1 MNKTLIFLLWVL
13 HLLCLQVKAQVN
25 DDFSD
30 ENFTHH
36 PAWLGD
42 DSLFT
47 VNPLLQLQL
56 RATPGTSKD
65 ASLATTSLLS
75 INTEFS
81 ILAGFRLNPSSQNFS
96 RFYICSDQEN
106 LKGSLNGYYLQ
117 FGGHTGSTDSIVL
130 FRQQG
135 LSRTAV
141 LWSRPG
147 IVGKNNNLVRIKLIV
162 DSDGLTRLY
171 TDTTGGYNYHLE
183 PVSGYILS
191 NNNTAYTGVFVR
203 FTSSNITN
211 YFFDDIYIGPERF
224 DTEPPRVI
232 STDIP
237 NDTCIILSF
246 NEAVKKEIINI
257 NNFWINGI
265 KPGSVFF
272 NEFVYN
278 QCTLVTRPLVNGKYQ
293 QIEVF
298 GLTDINGN
306 TANDTL
312 FFYFLYMPQANDIII
327 SELMPDPDPPVGL
340 PNAEF
345 VELYNNSPFP
355 INLKGWTIS
364 DGSST
369 AAFTDCWLQPAGFLI
384 VCSAQ
389 HGSLF
394 SMYGDVLTVNSL
406 PTLNNSGDNLWIRNS
421 QGALM
426 HFMSYTTAFYKD
438 ASKANG
444 GYSLEMLN
452 PKHIC
457 KGIDNWQASIAE
469 NGGTPGTLNSI
480 FDTIPKNTPPQIIHT
495 SVFNNKVLLIFNE
508 RVTFNPTS
516 NITITG
522 SNKTNIQVSSDSVW
536 LFFEPMLQ
544 DKQSIEV
551 IINGITDCIGNE
563 FKGTLQLTYFELHE
577 PLQNDVIVTEI
588 MHSPSDATATP
599 VAEYIELY
607 NRSNKAID
615 LTNCTFTDN
624 SRTVKLPPIKILPD
638 SFVLLCPI
646 QHVAKFNRN
655 NCYGIA
661 NWPTLSS
668 NDKVVIKNKNGLLI
682 HSVNYISGWHRDVFK
697 QRKGGYSI
705 EMIDTEN
712 PCGGVENWKASNSKN
727 GGTPGY
733 PNSVKGNIKDNTKP
747 VVNFIYPVD
756 STHLRIDFSETIDS
770 LSVNITDFTS
780 VPHSSIINWHFTT
793 ENYQSILLQFSNA
806 IDTHTRQINI
816 KNVKDCSGNAII
828 QTIKAYG
835 KLLPPDSNAL
845 IINEVLFNPL
855 PGGSDFVELYN
866 RSNEFI
872 DLKDLWLSALNEQE
886 EIIASE
892 PLALNGLMLEPK
904 SYMAFTPDVNNVANT
919 YQVPK
924 HAILVQNKLPAMP
937 DKSGH
942 ILLHKKDK
950 TNIDRFSYTESMHF
964 ATLPTR
970 EGVSLERINPYGI
983 SAWQSASHAF
993 RFATPGY
1000 KNSHYLKLMQS
1011 QSFVKISPEVF
1022 SVNGI
1027 NHAQQVAIQIN
1038 LQGNNHQL
1046 KIAIYNSNGA
1056 LIKNITTFANAGSE
1070 QIYYWDGT
1078 GNQGQVVTPGIYII
1092 YVEAL
1097 DLSGKLQS
1105 EKTTVVAGY

>member
-1 MNKTLIFLLWVL
+1 MNKTLIYLLL
-13 HLLCLQVKAQVN
+13 GLYLLCLQTQAQVN
-25 DDFSD
+25 EDFTD
-30 ENFTHH
+30 GNFTHH

-42 DSLFT
+42 DSLFA

-56 RATPGTSKD
+56 RGTPGTSKD

-75 INTEFS
+75 TNTEFS
-81 ILAGFRLNPSSQNFS
+81 ILAGFGLNPSSQNFS

-117 FGGHTGSTDSIVL
+117 FGGHTGNTDSIVL

-162 DSDGLTRLY
+162 NNQGFAQLY
-171 TDTTGGYNYHLE
+171 TDTNGGYNYRLE
-183 PVSGYILS
+183 PVSGQIFNG
-191 NNNTAYTGVFVR
+191 NNIAYAGVFVR

-211 YFFDDIYIGPERF
+211 YFFDDVYIGPERI
-224 DTEPPRVI
+224 DTDPPRI
-232 STDIP
+232 LTTSIP
-237 NDTCIILSF
+237 NDTTVILNF
-246 NEAVKKEIINI
+246 NEPVKKQDLTI

-265 KPGSVFF
+265 KPLRVVF

-278 QCTLVTRPLVNGKYQ
+278 QCTLITRPIANGKLQ

-312 FFYFLYMPQANDIII
+312 LLHFFYMPQTNDIVIT
-327 SELMPDPDPPVGL
+327 ELMPDPDPPVGL

-345 VELYNNSPFP
+345 VELYNNSPFA
-355 INLKGWTIS
+355 INLHGWTIS

-369 AAFTDCWLQPAGFLI
+369 ATFGEYWLQPARFLI

-389 HGSLF
+389 HGNLF
-394 SMYGDVLTVNSL
+394 NTYGDVLTVNSL
-406 PTLNNSGDNLWIRNS
+406 PTLNNSGDNLWIRN
-421 QGALM
+421 QHGALI
-426 HFMSYTTAFYKD
+426 HFMSYTTAFYKN
-438 ASKANG
+438 ASKSNG

-457 KGIDNWQASIAE
+457 KGIANWQASIAE
-469 NGGTPGTLNSI
+469 NGGTPGAVNSN
-480 FDTIPKNTPPQIIHT
+480 FDTIQKNTPPQIIYT
-495 SVFNNKVLLIFNE
+495 SVFSNRVLLIFNE
-508 RVTFNPTS
+508 QVLFNPQA
-516 NITITG
+516 NITING
-522 SNKTNIQVSSDSVW
+522 SNKRNIQVSSDSVW
-536 LFFEPMLQ
+536 LFFEPILQ
-544 DKQSIEV
+544 DKQTIV
-551 IINGITDCIGNE
+551 LNINGITDCIGNE
-563 FKGTLQLTYFELHE
+563 FKGTLELTYYELHE

-588 MHSPSDATATP
+588 MHSPSDATASP
-599 VAEYIELY
+599 VSEYIELF
-607 NRSNKAID
+607 NRSKKAID
-615 LTNCTFTDN
+615 LTGCTFTDN
-624 SRTVKLPPIKILPD
+624 SRTVSLPAIRILPD

-646 QHVAKFNRN
+646 QHVATFNRN
-655 NCYGIA
+655 NCFGVA
-661 NWPTLSS
+661 NWPALSS
-668 NDKVVIKNKNGLLI
+668 NDKVVIKNKSGLLV
-682 HSVNYISGWHRDVFK
+682 HSVNYISGWHRDAFK

-733 PNSVKGNIKDNTKP
+733 KNSVKASVYDNTKP
-747 VVNFIYPVD
+747 VLSFVYPID
-756 STHLRIDFSETIDS
+756 STHLRIDFTETIDS
-770 LSVNITDFTS
+770 LSVNIVHLIST
-780 VPHSSIINWHFTT
+780 PHRNINKWHFT
-793 ENYQSILLQFSNA
+793 NDSYQSIVLQFNGA
-806 IDTHTRQINI
+806 LGELVQQIDVSHI
-816 KNVKDCSGNAII
+816 KDCYGNAII
-828 QTIKAYG
+828 PTQKEYAN
-835 KLLPPDSNAL
+835 LNQPDSNTL
-845 IINEVLFNPL
+845 VINEVLFNPL
-855 PGGSDFVELYN
+855 PGGSDFIELYN
-866 RSNEFI
+866 PGNTFV
-872 DLKDLWLSALNEQE
+872 DLKNIWLSALNDNG

-892 PLALNGLMLEPK
+892 QLAANGLMLQPK
-904 SYMAFTPDVNNVANT
+904 SYMAFTPDANHVVKM
-919 YQVPK
+919 YHVPQ
-924 HAILVQNKLPAMP
+924 HAVLVQNKLPAMP

-942 ILLHKKDK
+942 IVLHTKDK
-950 TNIDRFSYTESMHF
+950 TYIDSFNYTDNMHF

-983 SAWQSASHAF
+983 SAWQSASHAH

-1000 KNSHYLKLMQS
+1000 KNSHYRKIHQS
-1011 QSFVKISPEVF
+1011 NSFITISPEVF

-1027 NHAQQVAIQIN
+1027 NHAQQVAIQVN

-1046 KIAIYNSNGA
+1046 KIAIYNSNGV
-1056 LIKNITTFANAGSE
+1056 LIKNITTFSNAGSE

-1078 GNQGQVVTPGIYII
+1078 NNNNQTVTPGIYVV

-1097 DLSGKLQS
+1097 DLTGKMQTD
-1105 EKTTVVAGY
+1105 KTTVVAGY